1 MRFLRAG
8 VLGDLH
14 PRLLAGPFFTSVPC
28 GRVASPISSSGD
40 TYERRDDDDA
50 WFAGAP
56 ADDGVAYRQ
65 DAEFRAAVAR
75 AARADASLVRAK
87 LGHQGFGT
95 VQDRLGVHALRRFL
109 EKHVE
114 RQYRANV
121 ARVVPLLRQ
130 ERQATEAA
138 LKAADEELAAF
149 CLLD

>member
-1 MRFLRAG
+1 MM
-8 VLGDLH
+8 VW
-14 PRLLAGPFFTSVPC
+14 
-28 GRVASPISSSGD
+28 PIGKMQS
-40 TYERRDDDDA
+40 
-50 WFAGAP
+50 
-56 ADDGVAYRQ
+56 
-65 DAEFRAAVAR
+65 RAAVAR

-95 VQDRLGVHALRRFL
+95 VQDRLGVHALRFL

-138 LKAADEELAAF
+138 LKAADEELAA
-149 CLLD
+149 LTPEAAEVRRGRRGQIL